1 MAKDCDITTKDLLDA
16 GPAAWLK
23 LAGIDVAA
31 PVVLMDSDVSAITM
45 EADRVLAI
53 QSEPRW
59 IVHIEFQTSH
69 ETRMPLRLQ
78 RYNVVLEYK
87 HEVPVQSLLILF
99 LQRGRFAVADRT
111 ILQLSPQRRLLRY
124 VPLPSLACLGN

>member
-1 MAKDCDITTKDLLDA
+1 MAKDYDITTKDLLEA

-111 ILQLSPQRRLLRY
+111 ILQMSPQRRLLRY

>member
-1 MAKDCDITTKDLLDA
+1 MAKDYDITTKDLLEA
-16 GPAAWLK
+16 GPSAWLK
-23 LAGIDVAA
+23 SSGIEVAA

-69 ETRMPLRLQ
+69 EIRMPLRLQ
-78 RYNVVLEYK
+78 
-87 HEVPVQSLLILF
+87 
-99 LQRGRFAVADRT
+99 
-111 ILQLSPQRRLLRY
+111 
-124 VPLPSLACLGN
+124 